1 MTHGRPNGG
10 GGRSAGRGGLFAARS
25 ADSRLRV
32 AGVVLCLTGLAMVVF
47 SFFPW
52 ADADDDTLSV
62 SVTGLGSVSVD
73 ASEQRIQESGIDTEQ
88 IEDRSKAPGAYTVV
102 LGLALAIASI
112 AVAANRF
119 PGLGAAVGL
128 VLSLIAVFL
137 SLEYLFAPGD
147 AVLDGAGDTG
157 VGYAALGLWLVTVS
171 AVVALAVAVTASIW
185 GLRSAPAATA
195 RPARRADRGRTSS
208 RSATASIDLAGASRA
223 TGSSNVAG
231 TPAQYRPPPRLR
243 PDSGRWPEPGYR
255 ARSDDT
261 TGRLDRRP
269 DVTGR
274 PTEPYYRPGPDD
286 GGAVRARPQ
295 PAGYR
300 ASGYPPP
307 RSRSGGEQ
315 LSRNQPPRN
324 QPPRDQAPRNQP
336 PRDQAPRNQP
346 PRDQA
351 PRNQPPRTQPPR
363 TQPPRTQP
371 PSEPRE
377 GRRRRR
383 E

>member
-1 MTHGRPNGG
+1 MTYGRPNGG

-32 AGVVLCLTGLAMVVF
+32 AGVVLCLAGLAVVVF

-52 ADADDDTLSV
+52 ADAEDDTLSV
-62 SVTGLGSVSVD
+62 SVTGLGSVSID
-73 ASEQRIQESGIDTEQ
+73 ASEQRIQESGTDKAAFTEQ
-88 IEDRSKAPGAYTVV
+88 LEDRSKAPGAYTVV
-102 LGLALAIASI
+102 LGLTLAIAAT
-112 AVAANRF
+112 AVAANRY

-128 VLSLIAVFL
+128 VLSLVAVFL

-157 VGYAALGLWLVTVS
+157 VGYAGLGLWLVTVS
-171 AVVALAVAVTASIW
+171 SVVAFVVAVTASIW

-195 RPARRADRGRTSS
+195 RPARRADRVRTST
-208 RSATASIDLAGASRA
+208 RSATVSSNLVGSANVTGPSRA
-223 TGSSNVAG
+223 AGSSNDPGPSNVTG
-231 TPAQYRPPPRLR
+231 SPAQYRPPPRLR
-243 PDSGRWPEPGYR
+243 PESGPWPEPGYR
-255 ARSDDT
+255 ARSGDT

-269 DVTGR
+269 DVTER
-274 PTEPYYRPGPDD
+274 PAEPYYRPDPDD
-286 GGAVRARPQ
+286 GRPARARPQ

-307 RSRSGGEQ
+307 RSRTGAD
-315 LSRNQPPRN
+315 QPPRI
-324 QPPRDQAPRNQP
+324 
-336 PRDQAPRNQP
+336 
-346 PRDQA
+346 
-351 PRNQPPRTQPPR
+351 QPPRTQPPR

-371 PSEPRE
+371 PRTQPPGSEPRGG
-377 GRRRRR
+377 GRRRR